1 MFGPVPMTTLYTP
14 AGTPAAAAI
23 SASNR
28 VFNGVISL
36 GLCTT
41 VQPATSAGMIFDIDS
56 RSG

>member
-1 MFGPVPMTTLYTP
+1 MTTLYTP